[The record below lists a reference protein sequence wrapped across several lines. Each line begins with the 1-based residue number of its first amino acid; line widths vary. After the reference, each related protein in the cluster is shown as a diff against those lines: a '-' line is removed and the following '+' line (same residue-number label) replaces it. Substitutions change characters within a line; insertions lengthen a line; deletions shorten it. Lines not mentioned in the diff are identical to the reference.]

1 MPRSGDFEGLVRNEP
16 DGSITV
22 LAQDSEGHL
31 QEFLAQIKT
40 PPPPI
45 AIRRLEETP
54 TQPDPNL
61 RYFQGAYGPL
71 AEEPQEG
78 FGAMQAEFRDYRTE
92 FKGFIGE
99 FRDYR

>member
-1 MPRSGDFEGLVRNEP
+1 M
-16 DGSITV
+16 
-22 LAQDSEGHL
+22 
-31 QEFLAQIKT
+31 
-40 PPPPI
+40 
-45 AIRRLEETP
+45 EETP